1 MKKIIFIIVFSML
14 ISSLS
19 VTSTAINNITEKPGY
34 KTVFNGKV
42 SSYKNNPIM
51 INGKLYFPYKDFLK
65 SIGVKDDKTHIIWDS
80 KKKSLTIIKDKTKI
94 IMKESGSSAVVNGKT
109 IKAEAPITYKKIL
122 YVPSGFIM
130 DNLGIDYIVD
140 NEVNMIL
147 ATNHTDIE
155 KNYTQ
160 FEKFDKNLSR
170 ANRFKY
176 KFSITTTIYSDST
189 KTDYFRNILTSSIQ
203 VDNEKKIS
211 YEKSINTSIPDQT
224 SDSDEDYILF
234 GKEYTKNI
242 KQSAWKE
249 ASYDMSSFLDENIPM
264 ITDDISTLI
273 GMKLQP
279 VSDKNLIR
287 FKGNTYQQSLIDT
300 LIEGYKE
307 EDKRISIYPKS
318 FFTEISID
326 KNLNCLKDLH
336 TEFVFD
342 YVLEGNHFPLIFNFT
357 LNVTDINGN
366 FSIDIPDDIA
376 KKNKEYQASIGTWA
390 KKSDIPVN
398 IDEPASVEVNGK
410 IYALGG
416 HNKNLYEYNPL
427 LDTWKTKGELPMA
440 KDPSRELDRM
450 AAVGLNGKLYII
462 GGQNSNQLWCY
473 DPGTELWDRKAD
485 MGQKRALPGVAVY
498 NGKIYVSGG
507 YPDDEK
513 TMEVYDPST
522 NSWSYKSSMLTGRFK
537 HNLAVLNNKLYAFG
551 GYGYE
556 KKIEVYDF
564 SSDTWTS
571 LPDAPYSITGLGAVI
586 YKGKIYMMARAGYGG
601 ESLVCYDP
609 GKKVWSRLPKGLNI
623 RENVSCVLVNNKF
636 YTIGGSSSNTSNII
650 EEFTPPKE

>member
-1 MKKIIFIIVFSML
+1 MKKIIFIIVLSML
-14 ISSLS
+14 
-19 VTSTAINNITEKPGY
+19 VTSLPVTSIAKNNIYEKPGY

-42 SSYKNNPIM
+42 SSYKNNPIAV
-51 INGKLYFPYKDFLK
+51 NGKMYFPYKDFLK

-80 KKKSLTIIKDKTKI
+80 KNKSLTIIKDKQKI
-94 IMKESGSSAVVNGKT
+94 TMKESVSSAVVNGKT
-109 IKAEAPITYKKIL
+109 IKAEAPITYKKTL

-147 ATNHTDIE
+147 ACSHSDIE
-155 KNYTQ
+155 KNYSQ
-160 FEKFDKNLSR
+160 FEKFDSNLLKV
-170 ANRFKY
+170 NRFKY
-176 KFSITTTIYSDST
+176 EFNITTTIYSDNT
-189 KTDYFRNILTSSIQ
+189 KTDYYQNTCYSSIQ

-211 YEKSINTSIPDQT
+211 YEKSVNTTLPDQT
-224 SDSDEDYILF
+224 SDTDEDYILF

-249 ASYDMSSFLDENIPM
+249 TSYDMSSFLYENIPT
-264 ITDDISTLI
+264 ISDDVSTLI

-287 FKGNTYQQSLIDT
+287 FKGNTYQQGTVDA

-307 EDKRISIYPKS
+307 EDKGISIYPKS

-336 TEFVFD
+336 TEIVFD
-342 YVLEGNHFPLIFNFT
+342 YVFKGNHFPLVFNFT
-357 LNVTDINGN
+357 LKVTDINAN

-376 KKNKEYQASIGTWA
+376 KKNKEYQASVGTWA

-398 IDEPASVEVNGK
+398 IDEPAVAEVSGK

-416 HNKNLYEYNPL
+416 HNKNLYEYNPS
-427 LDTWKTKGELPMA
+427 LDTWKTKGELPMS
-440 KDPSRELDRM
+440 KDPYYLERM
-450 AAVGLNGKLYII
+450 AAVGLNGKLYVI
-462 GGQNSNQLWCY
+462 GGKDSNQLWSY
-473 DPGTELWDRKAD
+473 DPGTELWEHKAD
-485 MGQKRALPGVAVY
+485 MSQKRTLPGVAVY

-507 YPDDEK
+507 YSGDEK
-513 TMEVYDPST
+513 KMEVYDPST

-571 LPDAPYSITGLGAVI
+571 LPDAPYNIAGLGAVT
-586 YKGKIYMMARAGYGG
+586 YKGKIYMMANYDG

-609 GKKVWSRLPKGLNI
+609 GKKVWSRLPKGLNT
-623 RENVSCVLVNNKF
+623 RENVSCVLANNKF
-636 YTIGGSSSNTSNII
+636 YTIGGSSLKNKSNII
-650 EEFTPPKE
+650 EEFTPPKK